1 MPIVDPAHTPT
12 HGPRCSFCGRSATD
26 TERLV
31 SGPDV
36 YICSECIQQAA
47 TLVDAQ
53 AEPQDGEVD
62 RENELYAPTGHDYC
76 LAFAAL
82 HALSAPIYDMILQ
95 LGRSPE
101 QALDMLAEELRYEHC
116 LQKRC
121 GEVLDTGTTVYHAV
135 DALVAV
141 SLDVNERLN

>member
-53 AEPQDGEVD
+53 AEP
-62 RENELYAPTGHDYC
+62 ELNDEEAHVAPTPADYC